1 MEVVFSPSFIHFC
14 LIAILLG
21 GISLVSGALY
31 AQSLT
36 RATVSGQLS
45 DASGK
50 PLEYAT
56 LLLLRPDSTMAKG
69 AITDTSGRYTFEG
82 IQPGTYT
89 VACTMIGYERGVST
103 PFTIKADQLTVQV
116 PPLVVRVTSQTLA
129 EVRVTA
135 AKPFIEQ
142 LPDKTVINV
151 EGSIVASGGNALEV
165 LERAPGVLVDN
176 QNERIVLKGRE
187 GTLVM
192 IDGKPTYLSAQEVIN
207 LLRNTPSNSIET
219 IELITN
225 PSARYDAAGNAGIIN
240 IRLKRG
246 TRTDGTNGSA
256 TLSSGYGRYPKFSPG
271 FSLNHRAGK
280 LSLFANYNY
289 DYRKSFGNV
298 DARRFFGQGDSLTR
312 VRNLGERPN
321 TSQGHTF
328 KVGAD
333 FAPGPRTTV
342 GVMVNGTLSGNKAR
356 IDNRN
361 LVYNAGDQLTQ
372 TVTMINASTRDM
384 QRLSANAN
392 IRHRFDT
399 LGRELVAD
407 LDLAQVGI
415 QTEDN
420 MHTRYFG
427 PGNEEIRPGLV
438 QRNIPLSTVTIR
450 AAKADYVHPLGQG
463 TRLEAGAKVSYVS
476 SDNDLR
482 FENQAESGDYV
493 PDPQRSNHFLYD
505 ETIAA
510 AYVNGSR
517 EHGKWAVQAGLRAE
531 QTYSLGN
538 SLTLSKIVNRRYLNL
553 FPSAFV
559 TYNAS
564 KAHQWRASYS
574 RRIDRPGYQSLN
586 PFIYVMDAYT
596 YREGNPFLRP
606 QYTDAFQVGYSYKS
620 ETSLSLSYNHTTD
633 AIIGVNDQIGEQVR
647 VTTVNVANFHNIN
660 LNLSLPW
667 QPVKWWTLR
676 PSVDVFWNAYDAEHA
691 GLPLNYRQFSA
702 NANLSQNF
710 LLPHGFSAEV
720 TAFYNSPSVYGQMFF
735 RSQGQVSVGVQK
747 HIMKKAASF
756 RLNMSDLFYT
766 MRNAGTT
773 HYGPTNLSFVGRSE
787 SRVVRLTFTYNFGN
801 RNLKAARQRRTGVED
816 EQGRI

>member
-1 MEVVFSPSFIHFC
+1 MDAANFPSFTHLC
-14 LIAILLG
+14 WIAIIAGSMCLF
-21 GISLVSGALY
+21 SGAMY
-31 AQSLT
+31 AQSLA
-36 RATVSGQLS
+36 RATVSGQLF
-45 DASGK
+45 DASGQ
-50 PLEYAT
+50 PLGFAT
-56 LLLLRPDSTMAKG
+56 VLLLRPDSTMAKG
-69 AITDTSGRYTFEG
+69 AVTDTTGQYFFEG
-82 IQPGTYT
+82 VQPGTYT
-89 VACTMIGYERGVST
+89 VAGTMIGYTRVVSA
-103 PFTIKADQLTVQV
+103 PFTIKEGQLTARVL
-116 PPLVVRVTSQTLA
+116 PLVAREASQTLG
-129 EVRVTA
+129 EVRITA

-151 EGSIVASGGNALEV
+151 ENSIVASGGNALEV

-219 IELITN
+219 IELISN
-225 PSARYDAAGNAGIIN
+225 PSARFDAAGNAGIIN

-246 TRTDGTNGSA
+246 ARTNGTNGSL
-256 TLSSGYGRYPKFSPG
+256 TISSGYGRYPKSSPG
-271 FSLNHRAGK
+271 FSLNHRSGK
-280 LSLFANYNY
+280 LSLFTNYNY
-289 DYRKSFGNV
+289 DYRKSFGDV
-298 DARRFFGQGDSLTR
+298 DARRYFGEGDSLTR
-312 VRNLGERPN
+312 VRNLGVRPN
-321 TSQGHTF
+321 TSQSHTF
-328 KVGAD
+328 KIGGDYAL
-333 FAPGPRTTV
+333 GKRTTV
-342 GVMVNGTLSGNKAR
+342 GLMVNGMLSGNTAR

-361 LVYNAGDQLTQ
+361 LVYNAQDQLTQ

-392 IRHRFDT
+392 LKHTFDT
-399 LGRELVAD
+399 LGREIVAD
-407 LDLAQVGI
+407 FDVAQVGI
-415 QTEDN
+415 QIEDN

-427 PGNEEIRPGLV
+427 PGNEEIRPALL

-450 AAKADYVHPLGQG
+450 AAKADYVHPLGKG
-463 TRLEAGAKVSYVS
+463 TKLEAGAKVSYVS
-476 SDNDLR
+476 SDNDLQ
-482 FENQAESGDYV
+482 FETRAESGSYV

-510 AYVNGSR
+510 AYLNGSR
-517 EHGKWAVQAGLRAE
+517 EWEKWTLQAGLRAE
-531 QTYSLGN
+531 QTYSVGN
-538 SLTLSKIVNRRYLNL
+538 SLTLQKVVDRRYLNL

-564 KAHQWRASYS
+564 KSHQWRASYS

-606 QYTDAFQVGYSYKS
+606 QYTNAFQVGYSYKG

-633 AIIGVNDQIGEQVR
+633 AMIGVNDQIGEQVR
-647 VTTVNVANFHNIN
+647 VTTVNVATFHNVN

-676 PSVDVFWNAYDAEHA
+676 PSVDVFWNAYDAEYA
-691 GLPLNYRQFSA
+691 GLPLNYRQLSA
-702 NANLSQNF
+702 NANLNQSF
-710 LLPHGFSAEV
+710 LLPHGFSAEIS
-720 TAFYNSPSVYGQMFF
+720 AFYNSPSVYGQMFF
-735 RSQGQVSVGVQK
+735 RSQGQVSFGLQK
-747 HIMKKAASF
+747 NLMNKAASL
-756 RLNMSDLFYT
+756 RLNVSDVFYT

-773 HYGPTNLSFVGRSE
+773 NYGNTNLSFVSRFE
-787 SRVVRLTFTYNFGN
+787 SRVARLTFTYNFGN
-801 RNLKAARQRRTGVED
+801 RNIKAARQRRTGVED